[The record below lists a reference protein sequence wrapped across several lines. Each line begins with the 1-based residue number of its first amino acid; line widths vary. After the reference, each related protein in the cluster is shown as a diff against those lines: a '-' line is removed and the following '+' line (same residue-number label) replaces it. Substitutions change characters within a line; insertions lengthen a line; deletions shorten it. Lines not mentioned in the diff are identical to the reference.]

1 MKMLMKAA
9 ESQKSSSDDDDDD
22 EASDEDPPLG
32 FHFTDESN
40 KESYRDILNKNDN
53 RSGNEEEED
62 QLPSV
67 SISWFIFQET
77 LSSILMT

>member
-1 MKMLMKAA
+1 MKAA